1 MIRKPKAKAKSKA
14 KKRNPSSIGASDLI
28 STIITP
34 KKKGVYEISI
44 LVGGKQLDSV
54 ERNFGTFDRAKIA
67 ADIAKEVAVKELNK
81 FPKSKKKNPDE
92 FRLREVSKGAIKNS
106 MGLPDDKLDVFEL
119 GVLYGTQNS
128 LQNYCGA
135 FDFMKRRRIIKAINK
150 EISGALGSIARKVE
164 VRGEGIEG
172 PIPIIKRVS
181 SKS

>member
-1 MIRKPKAKAKSKA
+1 MIRKPKRA
-14 KKRNPSSIGASDLI
+14 KKRKNPNTSNSGASNLI

-44 LVGGKQLDSV
+44 LVGGKQLDSI

-67 ADIAKEVAVKELNK
+67 ADIAKETTVKELGK
-81 FPKSKKKNPDE
+81 FPKPKRSNPDE

-135 FDFMKRRRIIKAINK
+135 FDWLKRRRIIKAINK

-172 PIPIIKRVS
+172 PIPIIKKVS